1 MTKNQTVSEAKQY
14 LSKTTR
20 KLPKTLQQ
28 MCLMNV
34 VMYEEKVMRLGYASN
49 VYGYVLGYVKAT

>member
-1 MTKNQTVSEAKQY
+1 
-14 LSKTTR
+14 
-20 KLPKTLQQ
+20 

-49 VYGYVLGYVKAT
+49 VYGYVLGYVKATWLESKILMPFFCC